1 MPPFYLLRS
10 YVPIVRILD
19 ITINITPGDFVIHQ
33 GNRFHVVD
41 LRVSCHFSV
50 WHPWVNARH
59 FHALNGHDEVA
70 LFLSCMVNAIPANL
84 RTFQRLTGGNGFV

>member
-33 GNRFHVVD
+33 GNRF
-41 LRVSCHFSV
+41 
-50 WHPWVNARH
+50 
-59 FHALNGHDEVA
+59 
-70 LFLSCMVNAIPANL
+70 
-84 RTFQRLTGGNGFV
+84 